1 MLGVVFWV
9 FSLEESISVRKRTA
23 SFLVQKCNPQQNKR
37 EGSAQLEKCERL
49 CIQSKRTF
57 SLRLFPHPKACQK
70 NIKDWTDMIL
80 QLCSSHS
87 HPCCELYTQTLTSWL
102 SNICHRCCGSHYL
115 QVPKKIYQ
123 FRIVKICEIRMYT
136 QVHFSHIT
144 VPLWHL
150 TALVVE
156 PASLQIAS

>member
-1 MLGVVFWV
+1 
-9 FSLEESISVRKRTA
+9 
-23 SFLVQKCNPQQNKR
+23 
-37 EGSAQLEKCERL
+37 
-49 CIQSKRTF
+49 
-57 SLRLFPHPKACQK
+57 
-70 NIKDWTDMIL
+70 MIL

-102 SNICHRCCGSHYL
+102 SNICHRCCASHYL
-115 QVPKKIYQ
+115 QVPKIYQ